1 MPSSVSVIIPAY
13 NAGQRITRAITSVLN
28 QTVPVLEIIVV
39 DDGSTDD
46 TVEVVSRF
54 GAPVRVISKP
64 NGGPASARN
73 LGAAQARG
81 EWLAMLDADDWWF
94 PRKNEIQLAH
104 ADDEKIGLSHC
115 RLDHR
120 VVRPPDDL
128 LFQDLWDRNWIG
140 NSSVLIR
147 RAVFEALGGFVEE
160 RPLISVEDY
169 NLWLRVAAAGWR
181 IVTCPHILVHYTQ
194 GIGISSNAGRLM
206 RASLFNIADL
216 EQRLAL
222 APGLAEAKRQQIR
235 AEFQHTAL
243 LESEH
248 ASARSLLWQIF
259 REEPTVRNGA
269 HVLASALCAP
279 ALHLKQHL
287 GQRMRSARA
296 GKVTLEDAQESE
308 FAERPIPVDEIPF
321 WNRTDRLAADRSPT
335 GKPVSSLDPAFHLPS
350 SAGALPRPMLVT
362 TIDAEEDFDWNGPFI
377 RTASRVTSM
386 RSQHKAHRVFERH
399 GVIPTYLVDYPVASQ
414 DEGRGPLREL
424 LQSGQCEVGAQLHP
438 WVTPPFVEV
447 ISNRNSY
454 PGNLPMVVEYDKLL
468 SLTNML
474 EEAFGSRPRIYRA
487 GRYGF
492 GPNTGE
498 ILRHLGYQVDTSIMP
513 RWNYTLQGGP
523 DFRALGADPFWID
536 RDRTVLEMPISVAL
550 VGRAARLGHSV
561 SPALFTHLS
570 ERLGVTSAV
579 ARLGLIERI
588 RLTPEGIVIDEAKRL
603 VRQMIADGQRV
614 FVMTYHSPS
623 MEPGG
628 TPYVRTEDDL
638 TRFLAWLEEFYDFF
652 TKEIGGQCV
661 SWRDVREALLP
672 ARADARP
679 APAPVA

>member
-1 MPSSVSVIIPAY
+1 MPLSSSVSVIIPAY

-39 DDGSTDD
+39 DDGSADD
-46 TVEVVSRF
+46 TVAVVSRF
-54 GAPVRVISKP
+54 GTPVRVISKP

-128 LFQDLWDRNWIG
+128 SFQDLWDRNWIG

-147 RAVFEALGGFVEE
+147 RAVFESLGGFVEE

-216 EQRLAL
+216 ERRLAL

-248 ASARSLLWQIF
+248 PSARSLLWQIF
-259 REEPTVRNGA
+259 REDSTVRNGA

-287 GQRMRSARA
+287 GQRIRSARA
-296 GKVTLEDAQESE
+296 GK
-308 FAERPIPVDEIPF
+308 
-321 WNRTDRLAADRSPT
+321 
-335 GKPVSSLDPAFHLPS
+335 
-350 SAGALPRPMLVT
+350 
-362 TIDAEEDFDWNGPFI
+362 
-377 RTASRVTSM
+377 
-386 RSQHKAHRVFERH
+386 
-399 GVIPTYLVDYPVASQ
+399 
-414 DEGRGPLREL
+414 
-424 LQSGQCEVGAQLHP
+424 
-438 WVTPPFVEV
+438 
-447 ISNRNSY
+447 
-454 PGNLPMVVEYDKLL
+454 
-468 SLTNML
+468 
-474 EEAFGSRPRIYRA
+474 
-487 GRYGF
+487 
-492 GPNTGE
+492 
-498 ILRHLGYQVDTSIMP
+498 
-513 RWNYTLQGGP
+513 
-523 DFRALGADPFWID
+523 
-536 RDRTVLEMPISVAL
+536 RTV
-550 VGRAARLGHSV
+550 
-561 SPALFTHLS
+561 
-570 ERLGVTSAV
+570 ER
-579 ARLGLIERI
+579 
-588 RLTPEGIVIDEAKRL
+588 
-603 VRQMIADGQRV
+603 
-614 FVMTYHSPS
+614 
-623 MEPGG
+623 
-628 TPYVRTEDDL
+628 
-638 TRFLAWLEEFYDFF
+638 TR
-652 TKEIGGQCV
+652 
-661 SWRDVREALLP
+661 SS
-672 ARADARP
+672 
-679 APAPVA
+679 